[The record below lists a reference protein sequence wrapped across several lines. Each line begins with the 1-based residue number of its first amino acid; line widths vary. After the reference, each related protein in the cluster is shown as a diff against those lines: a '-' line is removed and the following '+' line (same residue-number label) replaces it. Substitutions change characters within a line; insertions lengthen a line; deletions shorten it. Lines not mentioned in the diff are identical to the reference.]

1 MKWYFEVLWKFYLL
15 PPQFVPVLALLTLVE
30 DRHVLQQDIDLG
42 FERVNVNRYLG
53 FDFEF
58 GFSMLI
64 LVDVTIFTGSSGMK
78 SCS

>member
-1 MKWYFEVLWKFYLL
+1 MEILSPSTTVCSGFGSSDSF
-15 PPQFVPVLALLTLVE
+15 VE